1 MKKQIAIIT
10 LLLIITAFITGGC
23 EKMEQQNSEKEKY
36 EGKQLISY
44 TVNMSGG
51 MQGWGKSFTTVSL
64 SDDGS
69 YATLW
74 IGK

>member
-23 EKMEQQNSEKEKY
+23 KKMEQQNSEKERY

-44 TVNMSGG
+44 TVNTSGS
-51 MQGWGKSFTTVSL
+51 MQGGKNSTAVSL